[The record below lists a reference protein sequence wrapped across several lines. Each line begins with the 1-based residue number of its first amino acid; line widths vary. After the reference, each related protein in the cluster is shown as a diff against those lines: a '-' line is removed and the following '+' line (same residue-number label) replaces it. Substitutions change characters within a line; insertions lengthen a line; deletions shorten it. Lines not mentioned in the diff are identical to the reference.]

1 MVKAALEHGIKP
13 RCHFEDITRADFYGF
28 VVPFATELMRLSE
41 ESGIPIKIRACDTLG
56 LSLIHISRSAGA
68 DDALRLIPP
77 REMTL
82 EQALDYIAEDELAEI
97 TPSSIRLRKRILDP
111 TLRMRANRNK

>member
-1 MVKAALEHGIKP
+1 MFVRPGMQVYKGMIVGENARAG
-13 RCHFEDITRADFYGF
+13 DIEVNVCKKKHMTN
-28 VVPFATELMRLSE
+28 
-41 ESGIPIKIRACDTLG
+41 
-56 LSLIHISRSAGA
+56 SRSAGA

-82 EQALDYIAEDELAEI
+82 ERALDYIAEDELAEI

>member
-1 MVKAALEHGIKP
+1 M
-13 RCHFEDITRADFYGF
+13 TN
-28 VVPFATELMRLSE
+28 
-41 ESGIPIKIRACDTLG
+41 
-56 LSLIHISRSAGA
+56 SRSAGA

-111 TLRMRANRNK
+111 TLRMRANRNKVAAFRPKPGKGRAGGAI